1 MAMMA
6 EVTHTT
12 SKAMEVEDR
21 DKSKVRVTCEI
32 FRHVH
37 VMIYYQN
44 VIGNRQQQI
53 KLNWL

>member
-6 EVTHTT
+6 EVTYTT
-12 SKAMEVEDR
+12 SKAMEVQDR

-37 VMIYYQN
+37 VTIYYQN
-44 VIGNRQQQI
+44 VIGNREQQI